1 MIKSSV
7 GKETLIKYIKQCNE
21 TIESGNQEKAEKLET
36 MIVSVLQTEIEDIAY
51 GLEDYSPGYIERQQI
66 NHIGDLELIRERLQV
81 ELEKVSGGRY
91 ESQQKKRMVLIS
103 HATKDAEYI
112 KQLVELFEYIGLRDE
127 ELVCSSVPDY
137 SIPYGEN
144 IYDWLREKFQTC
156 DLHVIFVLS
165 ENYYRSPACLNEM
178 GAAWVLKSKYDFLLL
193 PGFNYGD
200 IEGAIDPRKIGFK
213 LDDVNTEM
221 VKHRLGELKNK
232 LVKEFELRAP
242 GDTGWENKRDRFLKN
257 VDEIKTRIKSGTEE
271 SDSYNFADVA
281 RHITSIKAKIETA
294 IVDKSWA
301 RTQEDRLKLLRDHPS
316 RFKCSNLILKD
327 PIISNPDLNKGLI
340 KVEPYDFSDDGI
352 IVIVPRGDMRKKV
365 KVRGRGE
372 IEVDVFS
379 EVLFRDI
386 EEIDPHGSQNYPYPT
401 LFCRFHGKHPFNRN
415 IYYDVERGQLIDE
428 NQIEV

>member
-1 MIKSSV
+1 MRKSSV
-7 GKETLIKYIKQCNE
+7 GKETLIKYIQQCNE

-36 MIVSVLQTEIEDIAY
+36 MIVSVLQTDIEGIAY
-51 GLEDYSPGYIERQQI
+51 GLEDYGPGYIDGQQI
-66 NHIGDLELIRERLQV
+66 NHIGDLEIIRERLQV

-103 HATKDAEYI
+103 HASKDAEYI

-144 IYDWLREKFQTC
+144 IYDWLRVKFQTC

-200 IEGAIDPRKIGFK
+200 IEGAIDPRRIGFK
-213 LDDVNTEM
+213 LDDADAEM

-242 GDTGWENKRDRFLKN
+242 GDTGWENKRDRFLIK
-257 VDEIKTRIKSGTEE
+257 VDELKRMNKSRTEE
-271 SDSYNFADVA
+271 ADSSNSADVA
-281 RHITSIKAKIETA
+281 RHIASIK
-294 IVDKSWA
+294 
-301 RTQEDRLKLLRDHPS
+301 
-316 RFKCSNLILKD
+316 
-327 PIISNPDLNKGLI
+327 
-340 KVEPYDFSDDGI
+340 
-352 IVIVPRGDMRKKV
+352 GDN
-365 KVRGRGE
+365 GA
-372 IEVDVFS
+372 
-379 EVLFRDI
+379 
-386 EEIDPHGSQNYPYPT
+386 
-401 LFCRFHGKHPFNRN
+401 
-415 IYYDVERGQLIDE
+415 
-428 NQIEV
+428 